1 MIRVCLSDGGTLEV
15 IGTMKMLD
23 RQLVVRRCPH
33 CSEVT
38 LWDDHEDL
46 KDKPQQTLKVIM
58 DD

>member
-15 IGTMKMLD
+15 IGTMEVLD

-46 KDKPQQTLKVIM
+46 KNESQQTLKVTAN
-58 DD
+58 D